1 MPNPWSLFRMYPHAY
16 TFFELHE
23 PGSHGERLEIGTQI
37 NFSVCKFTPISVPSL
52 SGAGR
57 HTTTTT
63 TSTTTKQALS
73 VPASAPKP
81 KCRKYRDGVFSQAP
95 VKNIPIEESRRLFR
109 DFSRRIS
116 IWKTLAQY
124 LNLHVREID
133 RISRDY
139 EYEIEQCYQML
150 CTWKKQYG
158 NRATYSRFAEGLQN
172 IRQEDL
178 IKDLLKYQ
186 DRTEYPCEHR
196 SSAIKT
202 PDKVYRV
209 KLSQPGH
216 VLEGNLSKSKESE
229 ILGLV
234 LEMAPYLQECQ
245 RIGYKRAEIS
255 VKLE

>member
-1 MPNPWSLFRMYPHAY
+1 M
-16 TFFELHE
+16 
-23 PGSHGERLEIGTQI
+23 
-37 NFSVCKFTPISVPSL
+37 
-52 SGAGR
+52 
-57 HTTTTT
+57 
-63 TSTTTKQALS
+63 
-73 VPASAPKP
+73 
-81 KCRKYRDGVFSQAP
+81 FSQAP

-109 DFSRRIS
+109 DFSRRIF
-116 IWKTLAQY
+116 IWKTLARY
-124 LNLHVREID
+124 LNLHDREID

-186 DRTEYPCEHR
+186 DRTEHPCEQR
-196 SSAIKT
+196 SSAINRFRT

-209 KLSQPGH
+209 KLSQPGC
-216 VLEGNLSKSKESE
+216 VLD
-229 ILGLV
+229 LV
-234 LEMAPYLQECQ
+234 LEMGAYLKECQ
-245 RIGYKRAEIS
+245 RVGYKRAEIS